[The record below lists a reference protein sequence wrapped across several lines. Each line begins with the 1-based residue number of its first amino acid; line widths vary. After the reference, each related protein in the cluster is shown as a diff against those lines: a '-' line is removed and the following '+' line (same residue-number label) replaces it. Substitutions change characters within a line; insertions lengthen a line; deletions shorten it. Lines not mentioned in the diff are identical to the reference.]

1 MERAAATTSTFFIAL
16 RRMRAPLIA
25 IVAIYAVSIAGLTLI
40 PGIDAEG
47 RPTPPL
53 GFFDAFYFVSY
64 TATTIGFGEIPT
76 AFSYG
81 QRMWVVVCIYLSVV
95 GWTYSIVTVLNL
107 LREEAFQYARAM
119 QTFARRVRRMA
130 DPFFLVAGFGET
142 GRLVCHALDHLG
154 IPFVVLDESAD
165 RIDETK
171 LQDFQRD
178 VPAFTADASNPEV
191 LLLAGLRHPNCRG
204 VVAITDED
212 ATNLAVA
219 MSVRLLNDPIPVMC
233 RVQNKDIAANM
244 ASFGTDHIINPFEK
258 FAEYLSLA
266 VRSPG
271 SYQLLEW
278 LTGVPG
284 SELRPEAVPPHGHW
298 VIAGFGRLGSEVA
311 GCLAQHDM
319 DLTVIAPDAGQV
331 TAHRC
336 VAGTGT
342 EAGTLREAG
351 IEHAVGIVAASDNDV
366 NNLSIA
372 VTAKEVNP
380 GLFVVI
386 RRNRESNRA
395 LFEAFGANLEMVP
408 SEIVAHECLAVLTT
422 PLLSRFLAIVKQ
434 QDDAWADAVVERLQ
448 RCAGTRVPATWTVEL
463 NARSA
468 PAIEW
473 HLRRRDLVL
482 ARLLRNPG
490 NREEWLDC
498 HPLLLVRLGGEILL
512 PEPTTRIDAR
522 DRILFAG
529 TPQAASLQAL
539 VLSNRN
545 AAEYIVTGRDATGA
559 WVWEWLRARWQKTRT
574 QRG

>member
-1 MERAAATTSTFFIAL
+1 MSTITFIVL

-25 IVAIYAVSIAGLTLI
+25 IIAIYAVSIVGLTLI
-40 PGIDAEG
+40 AGVDDEG

-64 TATTIGFGEIPT
+64 TATTIGFGEIPA

-81 QRMWVVVCIYLSVV
+81 QRIWVVVCIYLSVV

-107 LREEAFQYARAM
+107 LRDEAFQLARAT
-119 QTFARRVRRMA
+119 QAFTRRVTRMA
-130 DPFFLVAGFGET
+130 DPFFLVVGYGET
-142 GRLVCHALDHLG
+142 GRLVCRALDHLN
-154 IPFVVLDESAD
+154 IAFVVIDGSAE

-171 LQDFQRD
+171 LQDFWRD
-178 VPAFTADASNPEV
+178 VPALAADGSNPEV
-191 LLLAGLRHPNCRG
+191 LLMAGLRHRRCLG
-204 VVAITDED
+204 VIAITDED
-212 ATNLAVA
+212 STNLAVA
-219 MSVRLLNDPIPVMC
+219 MSVRLLNDLIPVLC
-233 RVQNKDIAANM
+233 RVQSRETAANM

-258 FAEYLSLA
+258 FAEYLALA

-278 LTGVPG
+278 LTGIPG
-284 SELRPEAVPPHGHW
+284 SELKPQAEPPKGHW
-298 VIAGFGRLGSEVA
+298 VVAGFGRLGSAVA
-311 GCLAQHDM
+311 GQLDQAGM
-319 DLTVIAPDAGQV
+319 ELTIIEPDHELVQ
-331 TAHRC
+331 AHPC
-336 VAGTGT
+336 VAGLGT
-342 EAGTLREAG
+342 EAETLREAG
-351 IEHAVGIVAASDNDV
+351 IERAVGIVAASDNDV

-380 GLFVVI
+380 KLFVVV
-386 RRNRESNRA
+386 RRNRQWNRI
-395 LFEAFGANLEMVP
+395 LFEAFGADLEMVP

-434 QDDAWADAVVERLQ
+434 QDDAWADAVVDRLQ

-468 PAIEW
+468 LAVDW
-473 HLRRRDLVL
+473 HLRRRKLTL
-482 ARLLRNPG
+482 ARLMRNPG
-490 NREEWLDC
+490 NRGEWLDC

-512 PEPTTRIDAR
+512 PKPTTRIEAR

-529 TPQAASLQAL
+529 TSHAASLQAL

-545 AAEYIVTGRDATGA
+545 AADYVLMGREATGA
-559 WVWEWLRARWQKTRT
+559 WVWEGLRERWRGTLGQGRT
-574 QRG
+574 S